1 MAATPKAAKKMKLD
15 YNVDRGTYDDFVKA
29 CSRKG
34 YAPNVIIER
43 LMKKFIET
51 GQM

>member
-15 YNVDRGTYDDFVKA
+15 YNVDRAIYDAFVKA
-29 CSRKG
+29 CAHTG
-34 YAPNVIIER
+34 YSPNVVIGR
-43 LMKKFIET
+43 LMQKYIET